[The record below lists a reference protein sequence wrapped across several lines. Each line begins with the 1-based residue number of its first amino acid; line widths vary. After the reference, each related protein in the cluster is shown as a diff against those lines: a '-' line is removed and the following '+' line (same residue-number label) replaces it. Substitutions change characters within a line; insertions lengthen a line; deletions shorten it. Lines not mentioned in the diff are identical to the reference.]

1 MTTLL
6 LLLTLTADLVADINA
21 TREAHGVAPVVRS
34 ATLDAAAELQV
45 EWLAFAHKKRIDT
58 GDHECLTSWLLTAH
72 PELLWERLLAT
83 YEVLPKWLVAHDLA
97 RLCGYGGVAR
107 DIGSYVGR
115 KDSPIDGWL
124 RNDHRTVLLDPD
136 ADEVGIA
143 VASVGGGKFAT
154 WACFGWRN

>member
-1 MTTLL
+1 MTALL
-6 LLLTLTADLVADINA
+6 LLLALTADLADDINA
-21 TREAHGVAPVVRS
+21 TREAHDVAPVARS

-45 EWLAFAHKKRIDT
+45 EWLAFASKRRIDT

-72 PELLWERLLAT
+72 PELLWERLFAT
-83 YEVLPKWLVAHDLA
+83 FPDGLPKWLVAHDLA
-97 RLCGYGGVAR
+97 RLCGYEGVAR

-124 RNDHRTVLLDPD
+124 RNAHRTVLLDPD

-154 WACFGWRN
+154 WATFGWR